1 MIHASDSSCAV
12 PKTTRSTTEGAHRRL
27 RPGASF
33 ALRHS
38 GLATA
43 FHSRSISL
51 PPEHAGHVTPHRVHR
66 TRLRPRSQLQRQSV
80 VPSPHLH
87 LNQRFQS
94 PRVHLRDAAT
104 ASGMET
110 LVRRWSPRM
119 HGRCVASDGSG
130 RAPGQRMR
138 CSINKLFD
146 ATAQLTLG
154 YLTGLAAAWL
164 ATEQNRKCGRTE
176 RMTASVTSQ
185 QTISHFRH
193 SCMPNYGDTERLSRC
208 EKLSRTLLG
217 SHHCD
222 DERVRQQS

>member
-1 MIHASDSSCAV
+1 MQ
-12 PKTTRSTTEGAHRRL
+12 RRRL
-27 RPGASF
+27 GWKRWSDAGA
-33 ALRHS
+33 
-38 GLATA
+38 LACT
-43 FHSRSISL
+43 
-51 PPEHAGHVTPHRVHR
+51 
-66 TRLRPRSQLQRQSV
+66 
-80 VPSPHLH
+80 
-87 LNQRFQS
+87 
-94 PRVHLRDAAT
+94 DAA
-104 ASGMET
+104 
-110 LVRRWSPRM
+110 L
-119 HGRCVASDGSG
+119 HSDGVGTS
-130 RAPGQRMR
+130 AWPEVR

-164 ATEQNRKCGRTE
+164 ATEQNRKCRRTTE

-193 SCMPNYGDTERLSRC
+193 SCMPLVANYGGTERLSRC